1 METNNGGVNPIA
13 VAYNYMADNNMADN
27 TPKTQLAQ
35 FSSAG
40 QGGLE
45 TSGGQNQTMTP
56 ATGEQNSTKPKE
68 ISLSPPPPGWTS
80 KPAPDKDGI
89 YPMVHPLEFYQRAKE
104 LRSWGQGHMENHKD
118 SDTRHATVSYLLA
131 KEYGP
136 NWTRLAG
143 LANEIQGFFGYDLP
157 DLLGRFSGERPWAF
171 SLDDF
176 KANEVGIHKAEQEI
190 EAQKQP

>member
-13 VAYNYMADNNMADN
+13 VAYNYMADNNMADS

-40 QGGLE
+40 QGGLGAA
-45 TSGGQNQTMTP
+45 GGQNHTMPP

-68 ISLSPPPPGWTS
+68 FSFLPPPVGWTS
-80 KPAPDKDGI
+80 KQNPDKDGI
-89 YPMVHPLEFYQRAKE
+89 HPILHPIEFYQRAKE
-104 LRSWGQGHMENHKD
+104 LRSWGQKVAGEHKD
-118 SDTRHATVSYLLA
+118 SDARHATVSYLLT

-143 LANEIQGFFGYDLP
+143 LANEVQGFFWHDIFDLP
-157 DLLGRFSGERPWAF
+157 ARYSGERPWAF
-171 SLDDF
+171 STDDLV
-176 KANEVGIHKAEQEI
+176 ANEVGIQKAEQEI